1 MAKKTQ
7 QKFEFDV
14 SKLKTIDIDN
24 IEPNDYNPKKRDS
37 KEYKNVVKSIQTLGF
52 TSPIIARLNP
62 NKDEPNEYVVIDG
75 QNRLL
80 AAKELGYKK
89 VPIYDYGEVDDE
101 YAKQLTIFHQVQV
114 PFESVDL
121 SYLVVELADLEME
134 LPYTDTE
141 IQDFREMAEFD
152 FNYGREE
159 PDDDN
164 LDDGFRTLTIK
175 LTPDQFDIVNDA
187 IQLVVENDNVSEGR
201 ALELIVS
208 SGIGG
213 YPFDGV
219 DNYSKEPE
227 E

>member
-1 MAKKTQ
+1 MAKKQQ

-14 SKLKTIDIDN
+14 SKLKSIDIDT
-24 IEPNDYNPKKRDS
+24 IDKNDYNPKKLDS

-62 NKDEPNEYVVIDG
+62 DTTSPIKYIVIDG

-89 VPIYDYGEVDDE
+89 IPIYDYGQVDDE
-101 YAKQLTIFHQVQV
+101 HAKQLTIFHQVQV

-134 LPYTDTE
+134 LPYTETE

-152 FNYGREE
+152 FNYSREE
-159 PDDDN
+159 PEDDG

-175 LTPDQFDIVNDA
+175 LTPDQFDIVNEG
-187 IQLVVENDNVSEGR
+187 IQLVVENDGVSEGR
-201 ALELIVS
+201 ALELIVG
-208 SGIGG
+208 SGMAG

-219 DNYSKEPE
+219 DNYTRKEE